1 MYSSTY
7 DAYIT
12 LTMMCLLS
20 AYTFVMFV
28 ILAKV
33 ISGKLTNWESYP
45 FIPNIVQRMIHDLW
59 FKILKEDKRDGQL
72 LMCLTPIAIIVIS
85 SVWVVSV
92 PLIAYGLYKYTC
104 PYICSSKSE

>member
-12 LTMMCLLS
+12 LTMMSLLS
-20 AYTFVMFV
+20 AYAFIMFI

-45 FIPNIVQRMIHDLW
+45 FIPNFIQLMVHDLW
-59 FKILKEDKRDGQL
+59 FKVLKEDKQDGQL
-72 LMCLTPIAIIVIS
+72 LLWLTPIAIIVLS
-85 SVWVVSV
+85 SVWVISV
-92 PLIAYGLYKYTC
+92 PLIAYGLYKYMC
-104 PYICSSKSE
+104 PYICSSSSE